1 VKVRTIFISDVHL
14 GTSGCQHERLLE
26 FLKAHQADKLVL
38 IGDIIDGWRLRKRW
52 YWPDGHNRVI
62 QQILKMS
69 KSCQV
74 VYVTGNHDEFL
85 RPYAPLQVG
94 SIQIVNEHV
103 HDGDTLVVHGDLYDG
118 VTKYHRWLALL
129 GDTGYVILLKINGLT
144 DWMRRRLG
152 LGYWSLSA
160 VVKHRVKRAVD
171 FIWQFE
177 SSLADECRSRG
188 YRRVV
193 CGHIHHAEVKDI
205 DGIQYCNCGDWVE
218 SCTAIVETRQGT
230 YTVVRWEDR
239 NK

>member
-1 VKVRTIFISDVHL
+1 MKVRTIFISDVHL
-14 GTSGCQHERLLE
+14 GTVACQHERLLE
-26 FLKAHQADKLVL
+26 FLKAHQPDKLVL

-69 KSCQV
+69 RSCQV

-85 RPYAPLQVG
+85 RPYVPLQVG
-94 SIQIVNEHV
+94 SIQIVNEYL

-118 VTKYHRWLALL
+118 VTKYHRWLAVL
-129 GDTGYVILLKINGLT
+129 GDTGYVILLKLNGLT
-144 DWMRRRLG
+144 DWMRKRFG

-160 VVKHRVKRAVD
+160 AVKHRVKRAVD

-177 SSLADECRSRG
+177 SNLANECRSRG

-193 CGHIHHAEVKDI
+193 CGHIHHAEIKDI
-205 DGIQYCNCGDWVE
+205 DGVQYCNSGDWVE

-230 YTVVRWEDR
+230 YTVVRWGDR
-239 NK
+239 GK